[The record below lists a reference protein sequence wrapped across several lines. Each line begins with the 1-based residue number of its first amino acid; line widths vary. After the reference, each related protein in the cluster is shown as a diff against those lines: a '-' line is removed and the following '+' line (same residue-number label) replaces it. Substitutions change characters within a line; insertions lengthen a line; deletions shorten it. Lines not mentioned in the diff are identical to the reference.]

1 MIGQRWS
8 RDVVWPPMDYVTLG
22 KDDWGIRAD
31 FYLELFMNNNPHENP
46 MRWILSPPFSR
57 LES

>member
-1 MIGQRWS
+1 M
-8 RDVVWPPMDYVTLG
+8 VWPPMDYVTLG